1 MSAQAS
7 SRLGTAMLG
16 AASGAAATLAVHRSQ
31 QAQSG
36 SPSPPQ
42 GGHHGA
48 ATLPQLQ
55 QPTVVHVE
63 TSSGTR
69 GGTTALVGGAVLVG
83 GV

>member
-1 MSAQAS
+1 MI
-7 SRLGTAMLG
+7 G

-31 QAQSG
+31 QAQS

>member
-31 QAQSG
+31 QAQSAT
-36 SPSPPQ
+36 PSPPQ
-42 GGHHGA
+42 SGQGGA
-48 ATLPQLQ
+48 AMLPQL

>member
-1 MSAQAS
+1 
-7 SRLGTAMLG
+7 MLG

-42 GGHHGA
+42 GGQA
-48 ATLPQLQ
+48 ATLLPQP
-55 QPTVVHVE
+55 PTVVHVE

>member
-36 SPSPPQ
+36 SPSPQ

>member
-31 QAQSG
+31 QAHSPT
-36 SPSPPQ
+36 PSPPQ
-42 GGHHGA
+42 SGQGGA
-48 ATLPQLQ
+48 ALPQL

>member
-1 MSAQAS
+1 MI
-7 SRLGTAMLG
+7 G

-55 QPTVVHVE
+55 PTVVHVE